1 MSYILSEATA
11 GGWHMWIYPE
21 MMSREFNLTLVQSSY
36 LIWVVMCNSH
46 RVSDLCDTSIA
57 HVTVKWF

>member
-1 MSYILSEATA
+1 
-11 GGWHMWIYPE
+11 MWIYPE

-46 RVSDLCDTSIA
+46 RVSDLCDASIV
-57 HVTVKWF
+57 HVTVNGSELRL